1 MSKKAKQNT
10 TNNSLEYYTKINS
23 EGIKN
28 SIIINANQM
37 IDLNGKIDIDS
48 LINKTLI
55 DKNPIMQF
63 EDKEGNILNADKDN
77 DYWLNEIDNYI
88 NYLNTTLDADISNT
102 NANDLQKLTIDFN
115 KNFLIKY
122 MSGINTNAIDL
133 ISRKES
139 YANHLAS
146 ALVDLQAIE
155 ILNKGISKFNKLD
168 LQKADATFKQ
178 YMQLDSLKKVQENL
192 KKIEDKAKKVV
203 DANIIKPIL
212 YQVQILD
219 SLKQVDDIINKNKE
233 YYENL
238 HKKYETI
245 NKLLASVSIKYRARD
260 EELKDTTDYNIVKFA
275 TNNDV
280 SVKLDPIAKTLL
292 NGKYHKIDELIKTT
306 NNYND
311 KSYSAIFSIKA
322 SSLSNIDII
331 DELKAKGIKINH
343 FGKKIIDD
351 IDLLIDENK
360 GNITNNDKLVALTPK
375 MIARKVYNKEQP
387 TKQQTAT
394 IGEFLNYISN
404 IYLFFIKDDASAD
417 TINKLK
423 VLKDKGIDILQDKEG
438 NILNIGDTL
447 DDNIILNAK
456 YGYSA
461 KYQSEVYVFDNKS
474 IYQ

>member
-245 NKLLASVSIKYRARD
+245 NKLLASVSIKY
-260 EELKDTTDYNIVKFA
+260 
-275 TNNDV
+275 
-280 SVKLDPIAKTLL
+280 
-292 NGKYHKIDELIKTT
+292 
-306 NNYND
+306 
-311 KSYSAIFSIKA
+311 
-322 SSLSNIDII
+322 
-331 DELKAKGIKINH
+331 
-343 FGKKIIDD
+343 
-351 IDLLIDENK
+351 
-360 GNITNNDKLVALTPK
+360 
-375 MIARKVYNKEQP
+375 
-387 TKQQTAT
+387 KQ
-394 IGEFLNYISN
+394 EMRN
-404 IYLFFIKDDASAD
+404 
-417 TINKLK
+417 
-423 VLKDKGIDILQDKEG
+423 
-438 NILNIGDTL
+438 
-447 DDNIILNAK
+447 
-456 YGYSA
+456 
-461 KYQSEVYVFDNKS
+461 
-474 IYQ
+474 